1 MYDWIDFAFWT
12 ACLIAV
18 VVCIFDNTRKLV
30 LTGPRKKEILM
41 LAGLAFASIAFGAA
55 YYWMHVKSNALMTGL
70 NGKPYVQL
78 PANWSSE
85 QPAEEREKN
94 SKSYA
99 AAAYLGGGVLLKH
112 VDNAGQWISFSPSQA
127 QVTERE
133 SAVAD
138 RAKMAELSGGFAKIA
153 WTWWLSCLFAAGFG
167 WLAARQPKNAQ
178 DRASIEAK
186 SGSASVRDT
195 P

>member
-1 MYDWIDFAFWT
+1 MSDWIDFTFWT

-18 VVCIFDNTRKLV
+18 VVYIFDNTRLLV
-30 LTGPRKKEILM
+30 MIGPRKKEILM
-41 LAGLAFASIAFGAA
+41 LAGLAIISIAIGASF
-55 YYWMHVKSNALMTGL
+55 YWMHVKSNALSL
-70 NGKPYVQL
+70 NGNPYGQL
-78 PANWSSE
+78 PANWSAE

-112 VDNAGQWISFSPSQA
+112 VDNTGQWVSFSPSQA

-133 SAVAD
+133 SAVVNQ
-138 RAKMAELSGGFAKIA
+138 AKWAELSAGFAKIA
-153 WTWWLSCLFAAGFG
+153 WTWWLSCLFAVAFG
-167 WLAARQPKNAQ
+167 WLAARQPKNVPAKT
-178 DRASIEAK
+178 SIDAE
-186 SGSASVRDT
+186 SGSSSARDA